1 MDAIPEV
8 ITRRIRTLQRQA
20 EIFFDTFVIEMKIL
34 NAITQS

>member
-1 MDAIPEV
+1 MDAVPDI

-20 EIFFDTFVIEMKIL
+20 SIFFDTFVIEMKIL